1 MNDMTKRIITL
12 IALAFILTEVGF
24 ACTTVIISGKF
35 TNDGRP
41 LLWKHRDSDAFDNK
55 LVYLDGGKYRAI
67 ALIDSEEA
75 EVENI
80 WIGFNSA
87 GFSIMNSASYN
98 LKGEDTTKIADL
110 EGVFMKAA
118 LLACATVDEFEKFIR
133 DYPKPMG
140 VEANFGV
147 IDAQGGAA
155 YFETDNFNYSKLD
168 ANDPKIA
175 PHGYLIHTNYSFT
188 GEPSDGAGY
197 IRYET
202 AEQLFYKAS
211 AMGNLSVEY
220 ILETMMTSLENSL
233 TGESLTTALQKSS
246 QKPHFMYYQDCIN
259 RYSSVSSVVIQGVRN
274 GERPEYT
281 TMWSKIGF
289 PLGAMVIPVWLNK
302 AGDLPRTAT
311 APGSENALACD
322 KALML
327 KKTMV
332 PIRRGSGKYY
342 IDLTKVVNVEQ
353 TGILQRLAPVNNEII
368 GQTLLKMEQWRGKP
382 LDPAEVRSFY
392 DWLDLQV
399 IDSYKQLF
407 GI

>member
-1 MNDMTKRIITL
+1 MTKRIITL
-12 IALAFILTEVGF
+12 IALAFIVAEVGF
-24 ACTTVIISGKF
+24 SCTTVIISGKF

-55 LVYLDGGKYRAI
+55 LVYLNDGKYPAI

-75 EVENI
+75 TVENI

-87 GFSIMNSASYN
+87 GFAIMNSASYN
-98 LKGEDTTKIADL
+98 LKGDDTTSVSDL
-110 EGVFMKAA
+110 EGVLMKAA
-118 LLACATVDEFEKFIR
+118 LLSCATVDEFEAFLRK
-133 DYPKPMG
+133 YPKPIG

-147 IDAQGGAA
+147 IDAMGGAA
-155 YFETDNFNYSKLD
+155 YFETDNFNYTKLD

-188 GEPSDGAGY
+188 GDPSEGAGY

-211 AMGNLSVEY
+211 AMGNLSVDY
-220 ILETMMTSLENSL
+220 ILQTMMTSLENSL
-233 TGESLTTALQKSS
+233 TGESLSSALNENS
-246 QKPHFMYYQDCIN
+246 QKPHFMYFQDCIN
-259 RYSSVSSVVIQGVRN
+259 RYSSVSSVVIQGVHN
-274 GERPEYT
+274 DERPEYT

-289 PLGAMVIPVWLNK
+289 PLGAMVIPVLLDK
-302 AGDLPRTAT
+302 AGDLPKTAT
-311 APGSENALACD
+311 APGSENALVCD

-342 IDLTKVVNVEQ
+342 IDITKVVNVEQ
-353 TGILQRLAPVNNEII
+353 TGILQRLTPVNEEII
-368 GQTLLKMEQWRGKP
+368 GQTNLKMEQWRGKP

-392 DWLDLQV
+392 DWLDQKV

>member
-1 MNDMTKRIITL
+1 MTKRIITL
-12 IALAFILTEVGF
+12 ITLAFIVAEVGF
-24 ACTTVIISGKF
+24 PCTTVIISGKF

-41 LLWKHRDSDAFDNK
+41 LLWKHRDSDAFGNK
-55 LVYLDGGKYRAI
+55 LVYLNNGKYPAI

-75 EVENI
+75 SVENI

-87 GFSIMNSASYN
+87 GFAIMNSASYN
-98 LKGEDTTKIADL
+98 LKGDDTTKVSDL
-110 EGVFMKAA
+110 EGVLMKAA
-118 LLACATVDEFEKFIR
+118 LLSCATVDEFEAFLR
-133 DYPKPMG
+133 NYPKPMG

-147 IDAQGGAA
+147 IDARGGAA
-155 YFETDNFNYSKLD
+155 YFETNNFNYTKLD

-188 GEPSDGAGY
+188 GEPSKGAGY

-211 AMGNLSVEY
+211 AMGNLSVDY
-220 ILETMMTSLENSL
+220 ILQTMMTSLENSL
-233 TGESLTTALQKSS
+233 TGESLSSALKENSQKS
-246 QKPHFMYYQDCIN
+246 HFMYFQDCIN

-274 GERPEYT
+274 DESPEYT
-281 TMWSKIGF
+281 TLWSKIGF
-289 PLGAMVIPVWLNK
+289 PLGAMVIPVLLDK
-302 AGDLPRTAT
+302 AGDLPKTAT

-342 IDLTKVVNVEQ
+342 IDITKVVNIEQ
-353 TGILQRLAPVNNEII
+353 TGILQRLTPVNDEII
-368 GQTLLKMEQWRGKP
+368 GQTQLKMEQWRGKP

-392 DWLDLQV
+392 DWLDRKV